1 MSQAQSGKNTDSG
14 KQDVIFGSEGTAQAD
29 FDLMDRINHE
39 IGLTQLLNGS
49 GHNSDGKT
57 GGVITEENVE
67 HKKSEQLV
75 V

>member
-1 MSQAQSGKNTDSG
+1 
-14 KQDVIFGSEGTAQAD
+14 
-29 FDLMDRINHE
+29 MDRINRE

-67 HKKSEQLV
+67 HKKGEQLAV
-75 V
+75 